1 MQITTTSKPTYD
13 QLEAEVLYLR
23 QELDKLRR
31 LIYGQ
36 KRERY
41 VPLPPPDQLNFALAE
56 QVSSELPAKTE
67 RISYVRRKKN
77 NTYTPHSRKPLPAHL
92 PRKEIVIEPDE
103 DVTDLKKIGEEIT
116 EELEYKPGTLYVN
129 RYIRPKYARPN
140 DNGVTIGLLPTR
152 PIEKGIAGPGLLA
165 HILIGKF
172 VDHLP
177 LYRQRQQFK
186 RQDVDIAASTIGDW
200 VAASCDVLDPL
211 YHLLRDKLLTS
222 SYLMADETPIRV
234 LDHQKKGSTHL
245 GYHWVYYS
253 PLERL
258 VLFDYRPGRSRAG
271 PNQILAEFKGYLQ
284 TDGYTGYDDLIAS
297 KRIISVGCLA
307 HARRYFVDAHQS
319 DPERAEWMLDQIQ
332 QLYKIERQ
340 AQEANVDANARH
352 QLRQQCAVPIM
363 GKIHDWLKEHAKQVL
378 PKSAIGKAVGYML
391 NQWPRLERYVTDGRL
406 EIDNNLIENL
416 IRPVA
421 LGRKNYLF
429 AGSHDGA
436 ERAAIVYSLVATA
449 KQHHIEPFAYL
460 KDVISRIADHPHT
473 RLAELL
479 PPQWKPLT
487 EN

>member
-1 MQITTTSKPTYD
+1 MPTTTDSKPTYE
-13 QLEAEVLYLR
+13 QLEAEVIFLR

-31 LIYGQ
+31 MIYGQ

-41 VPLPPPDQLNFALAE
+41 VPLQQPDQLNFNLAE
-56 QVSSELPAKTE
+56 QNLSELPETTE
-67 RISYVRRKKN
+67 RVSYVRRKGKKN
-77 NTYTPHSRKPLPAHL
+77 YTPHSRKPLPAHL
-92 PRKEIVIEPDE
+92 RREEIVIEPEE

-116 EELEYKPGTLYVN
+116 EELEYKPGELYVN
-129 RYIRPKYARPN
+129 RYIRPKYALSG
-140 DNGVTIGLLPTR
+140 DDGVVIGLLPSR
-152 PIEKGIAGPGLLA
+152 PIDKGIAGPGLLS
-165 HILIGKF
+165 HVLISKF

-177 LYRQRQQFK
+177 LHRQRQQFK

-200 VAASCDVLDPL
+200 VAASCEVLTPM
-211 YHLLRDKLLTS
+211 YHLIRSRLLRS

-271 PNQILAEFKGYLQ
+271 PNQILAEFEGYLQ

-297 KRIISVGCLA
+297 KRIISVGCFA
-307 HARRYFVDAHQS
+307 HARRYFVDAQQS
-319 DPERAEWMLDQIQ
+319 DPERAEWMLEQIQ

-340 AQEANVDANARH
+340 AREAGLDHEARH
-352 QLRQQCAVPIM
+352 QLRERYALSILET
-363 GKIHDWLKEHAKQVL
+363 IHNWLKEQAKQVL
-378 PKSAIGKAVGYML
+378 PKSALGKAVGYML

-429 AGSHDGA
+429 AGSHEGA
-436 ERAAIVYSLVATA
+436 ERAAIVYSMVATA
-449 KQHHIEPFAYL
+449 KQNQTEPFAYL
-460 KDVISRIADHPHT
+460 KDIISRIADHPHN

-479 PPQWKPLT
+479 PPQWKSIA
-487 EN
+487 EK